1 MDYELLKIIWWALI
15 GILLIGFAITDGFDM
30 GVGAILPFVGKT
42 DSERR
47 VALNALGPHWEG
59 NQVWFVTAAGA
70 LFAAWP
76 IVYAVAFSG
85 FYWTMMLTLFAM
97 FFRPVGFE
105 YRSKVK
111 DPRWRSA
118 WDWGIFAGSAIPALV
133 FGVAFGNLFLGVP
146 FEFDSMMRSTYHG
159 GLFGLLN
166 PFALL
171 CGVVSLSLLILHG
184 ANYLQMRTLGEVA
197 VRARRFSIGAG
208 LVLLASFTLAG
219 VWLHFGI
226 DGYLIHT
233 MTDTGTA
240 MQPTNKEVVLQAD
253 AWFVNY
259 QRFPL
264 LWLAPALGLGTAL
277 LSILFAVTRHAGWSF
292 FCSALTCAG
301 VIATAG
307 GSLFPFVLPSS
318 LNPNHSLT
326 MWDAVSSEMTL
337 GIMLVVALIFV
348 PLILGY
354 TLWCYRKLWG
364 KVSVEH
370 IENNSVGSY

>member
-1 MDYELLKIIWWALI
+1 MDYEILKLIWWALI
-15 GILLIGFAITDGFDM
+15 GVLLIGFAITDGFDM
-30 GVGAILPFVGKT
+30 GVGAMLPFVGAS

-85 FYWTMMLTLFAM
+85 FYWAMMLTLFAM

-111 DPRWRSA
+111 DPRWRTF

-146 FEFDSMMRSTYHG
+146 FEFDSMMRSTYQG

-171 CGVVSLSLLILHG
+171 CGVVSLSMLMLHG
-184 ANYLQMRTLGEVA
+184 ANYLQLRTVGPVA
-197 VRARRFSIGAG
+197 LRARRFSIAAG
-208 LVLLASFTLAG
+208 LVMLISFILAG
-219 VWLHFGI
+219 LWLHFGI
-226 DGYLIHT
+226 DGYLVQT
-233 MTDTGTA
+233 MTSTNGA
-240 MQPTNKEVVLQAD
+240 MQPTNKAVVLQAD
-253 AWFVNY
+253 AWFANY
-259 QRFPL
+259 QQFPL
-264 LWLAPALGLGTAL
+264 LWLAPIIGLGAGL
-277 LSILFAVTRHAGWSF
+277 LSLLTAAIGRAGWGF
-292 FCSALTCAG
+292 FLSALTCAG
-301 VIATAG
+301 VITTAG

-326 MWDAVSSEMTL
+326 MWDAASSEMTL
-337 GIMLVVALIFV
+337 WIMLVVAIIFV
-348 PLILGY
+348 PLILIY

-364 KVSVEH
+364 KVTVEQ
-370 IENNSVGSY
+370 IESNSIGSY